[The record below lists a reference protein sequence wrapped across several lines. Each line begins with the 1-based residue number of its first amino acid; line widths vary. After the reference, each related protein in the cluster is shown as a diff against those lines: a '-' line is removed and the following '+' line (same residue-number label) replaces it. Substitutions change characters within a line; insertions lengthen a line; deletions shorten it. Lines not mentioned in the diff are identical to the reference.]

1 MELWHGS
8 AQMVRKPKLE
18 LCRPWND
25 YGSGFYCAPHKELAC
40 EWAAREPGKAAF
52 ANRYELDERGLAVL
66 DLASS
71 EYTVLN
77 WLAVLLEHRVF
88 QPGTPIAYEGS
99 AYVREHFSVD
109 LEPYDL
115 VRGWRADDSYFS
127 FARAFIG
134 NQITVA
140 QLARAMKLGEL
151 GIQVMVKSEEAFERI
166 EFMEALEVDTA
177 VYAPK
182 RAARDE
188 EARASYRRLQRP
200 LDLQGIYLRDI
211 LVQEMTN
218 DDPRLR

>member
-8 AQMVRKPKLE
+8 AQIVRTPKLE

-25 YGSGFYCAPHKELAC
+25 YGAGFYCTPSKELAC
-40 EWAAREPGKAAF
+40 EWAARESGRAAF
-52 ANRYELDERGLAVL
+52 ANRYMLDERGLAVL

-71 EYTVLN
+71 DYTVLN

-134 NQITVA
+134 NQITVG

-151 GIQVMVKSEEAFERI
+151 GIQVMVKSARAFERI
-166 EFMEALEVDTA
+166 EFVEALEVDTT
-177 VYAPK
+177 VHAPK
-182 RAARDE
+182 RWARDE
-188 EARASYRRLQRP
+188 KARADYRKLQRP